1 MLGHKELL
9 MQRLYYEE
17 SLRQAEKERLVRQ
30 ILAARRSANRRHHR
44 ALRWLGS
51 RLVDWG
57 QGLQERYDAPA
68 TAS

>member
-17 SLRQAEKERLVRQ
+17 HLHQAEKERLVRQ
-30 ILAARRSANRRHHR
+30 MLAASRSGNRRHHR
-44 ALRWLGS
+44 ALRWLGN

-57 QGLQERYDAPA
+57 QGLLEHYDAPA
-68 TAS
+68 AAS